1 MFFTIDTRDLQDG
14 VTAVARAL
22 APKPMTSSLEGI
34 HAVSDG
40 NTLTMTGSDGQLTIH
55 WTGEASVAEQ
65 GDIILPG
72 KILAELVRKLPS
84 ATVAIKTDS
93 TSVSIVSGKSRS
105 RMSTISGTYPDE
117 HQPTDPAVTTTTA
130 SVLRDLITHC
140 QSCISTLETRPI
152 LTGALLTASDETG
165 LTMVALDGFRLAL
178 KTIHQQTGATPARA
192 VIPRK
197 ALQELARIL
206 PSDDSIV
213 TISIGGGIAR
223 FTCDNIQLSTTLL
236 SGEYV
241 DYQKLLPT
249 SYATSIRTDRTQLQD
264 AIDRAGLMAKAAGQN
279 GLIRFDISGDI
290 LSISSQAEAGSVSEQ
305 VDILHQGNDIKIAFN
320 VSYISD
326 AIRSAPGD
334 TVTLNFNTPSTPV
347 TITPE
352 EGHDWMYLVLPVRIF

>member
-14 VTAVARAL
+14 VTAVTRAL
-22 APKPMTSSLEGI
+22 APKPMTSALEGI

-40 NTLTMTGSDGQLTIH
+40 NTITLTGSDGQLTIH

-72 KILAELVRKLPS
+72 KILAELVRKLPG

-117 HQPTDPAVTTTTA
+117 HQPTDPAVITTTA
-130 SVLRDLITHC
+130 SVLRDLIAHC

-152 LTGALLTASDETG
+152 LTGALLTASDDTG

-178 KTIHQQTGATPARA
+178 KTIRQQTGATPARA

-206 PSDDSIV
+206 PSDDSNV

-223 FTCDNIQLSTTLL
+223 FTCDIIQLSTTLL

-249 SYATSIRTDRTQLQD
+249 SYAASIRTDRAQLQD
-264 AIDRAGLMAKAAGQN
+264 AIDRAGLMAKAGQN

-305 VDILHQGNDIKIAFN
+305 IDILHHGNDIKIAFN
-320 VSYISD
+320 VAYISD

-334 TVTLNFNTPSTPV
+334 AVTLNFNTPSTPV

-352 EGHDWMYLVLPVRIF
+352 EGHDWMYLVLPVRTF